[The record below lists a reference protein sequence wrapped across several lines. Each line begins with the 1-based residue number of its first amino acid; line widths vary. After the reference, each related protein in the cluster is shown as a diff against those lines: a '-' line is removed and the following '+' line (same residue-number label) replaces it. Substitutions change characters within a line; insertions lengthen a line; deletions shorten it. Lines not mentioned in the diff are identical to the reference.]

1 MGSCKISIHNQ
12 QSRPMTFKAK
22 VPYSIPPKNSPEK
35 VQIIKEISSL
45 KW

>member
-1 MGSCKISIHNQ
+1 MGACKISIHNQ
-12 QSRPMTFKAK
+12 QSRPMSFKAK
-22 VPYSIPPKNSPEK
+22 LPYDIPPKNTPEK